1 MELLTYYPWLYPAFA
16 ALFGLLIGSF
26 LNVVIYRLPIMMER
40 EWKRDCIDCFPEFQ
54 QGDGTGEEKDKTAE
68 KQQAFNLSV
77 PRSRCPNCS
86 ELITAKDNIPVFSWL
101 WLKGRCR
108 HCQHPIS
115 ARYPLVELLT
125 AALTAT
131 VALLLPPSEWSIA
144 VIFFTFTLIAL
155 TFIDIDKMLLPD
167 QLTLPLMWAGL
178 MLAVLGISPVS
189 IEDALIGAMFGYLS
203 LWSLYWCFKLLTGKE
218 GMGYG
223 DFKLLAALGA
233 WLGWQSLPF
242 VILLSSLIGAICGII
257 LMKIQKSDTQA
268 PFSFGPYLAMAGWV
282 SMLWGTQIIDW
293 YLTSYLG
300 L

>member
-1 MELLTYYPWLYPAFA
+1 MELLTHYPWLYPTLA
-16 ALFGLLIGSF
+16 AVFGLLIGSF
-26 LNVVIYRLPIMMER
+26 LNVVIHRLPIMMER
-40 EWKRDCIDCFPEFQ
+40 EWKRDCIDCFPEFKVN
-54 QGDGTGEEKDKTAE
+54 D
-68 KQQAFNLSV
+68 QAKEQSSEQNETFNLSV
-77 PRSRCPNCS
+77 PRSRCPKCNQ
-86 ELITAKDNIPVFSWL
+86 LISAKDNIPVISWL
-101 WLKGRCR
+101 LLKGRCR

-131 VALLLPPSEWSIA
+131 AAYMLPLSEWSLA
-144 VIFFTFTLIAL
+144 VIGFTFALVAL

-167 QLTLPLMWAGL
+167 QITLPLMWAGL
-178 MLAVLGISPVS
+178 FLALVGISPVS

-203 LWSLYWCFKLLTGKE
+203 LWSLYWVFKLLTKKE

-233 WLGWQSLPF
+233 WLGWQELPF

-257 LMKIQKSDTQA
+257 LMKVQQSDSQT
-268 PFSFGPYLAMAGWV
+268 PFSFGPYLAFAGWI
-282 SMLWGTQIIDW
+282 SLLWGNQIIDW